1 MKNDSTEKDLV
12 LDKLDKEDKGPIVY
26 TNLFGGMTMYES
38 ELLSLLASRDQWDN

>member
-12 LDKLDKEDKGPIVY
+12 LDKENKGPIVY

-38 ELLSLLASRDQWDN
+38 ELLSLLASRDQWDL